1 MTQMTALTE
10 MKVAQ
15 QAMIANVYAK
25 AYAASLTAASRVGG
39 IIPEVDAR
47 QAVKNFI
54 AVMNDLEPSM
64 WYGYK
69 LESV

>member
-25 AYAASLTAASRVGG
+25 AYAASLEAATRVGG

-47 QAVKNFI
+47 QAVKGFL

-64 WYGYK
+64 WYAYK
-69 LESV
+69 LDAS